1 MDGVPEM
8 RKKRASLRLL
18 FILCFVLSTLSFP
31 LVYATEDFWV
41 KMSDVPIEISGA
53 RAAVVNGK
61 IYVIGN
67 SFNYEYDPETDTWTS
82 KTPMPTGRSGF
93 AVAVYQNKVYVIGGS
108 RAFLEG
114 DFGANEVYDPETD
127 TWEQKTPNPTE
138 RSSFQANVVDGKIYL
153 IGGAIPGGANFYTHA
168 VALNEV
174 YDPATDSWSNME
186 PMPTAV
192 KHYASAVL
200 DDKIYIMGGQIGDY
214 PIPNGTLNLVQVF
227 DPKTNQWSLPA
238 RMPINVKYAAGVA
251 TTGKYAPKRIYVFGG
266 DANNEA
272 YQNASRYYMYDVDPT
287 NATQVYDPLTDN
299 WSFAASMFSARYNL
313 VAANVNDTLYAI
325 GGQILDNSNYP
336 ETTYA
341 NDKYTPMGYIPEF
354 PSWTPLLITLIA
366 VMAVAVVYRRRLDKL
381 NQGRVDK

>member
-8 RKKRASLRLL
+8 RKKRATLRLL
-18 FILCFVLSTLSFP
+18 LTLCFILSTLSFP

-41 KMSDVPIEISGA
+41 KMSDVPIETSGA
-53 RAAVVNGK
+53 RAAVVNEK

-93 AVAVYQNKVYVIGGS
+93 AVAVYHNKIYVIGGHQ
-108 RAFLEG
+108 AFLKYAP
-114 DFGANEVYDPETD
+114 ANEVYDPTTD
-127 TWEQKTPNPTE
+127 SWEQKTPNPTN
-138 RSSFQANVVDGKIYL
+138 RTSLQANVVDGKIYL
-153 IGGAIPGGANFYTHA
+153 IGGATLGGANFYTHA

-251 TTGKYAPKRIYVFGG
+251 TTGEYAPKRIYVFGG
-266 DANNEA
+266 DTNNEA

-287 NATQVYDPLTDN
+287 DATQVYDPLTDS

-325 GGQILDNSNYP
+325 GGEILDNLDYP

-341 NDKYTPMGYIPEF
+341 NDKYTPIGYIPEF

-366 VMAVAVVYRRRLDKL
+366 VMAVAVVYRRSLKKQ
-381 NQGRVDK
+381 NQRRRSQ